1 MAAPQDRSEGH
12 ADGVASPYSP
22 ECVEGAFP
30 EVGTPEKRTGLFRP
44 PSPNGLALA
53 YRTQGCLQEARR
65 ILTGL
70 YVTRIIVDDGGAR
83 ARI

>member
-1 MAAPQDRSEGH
+1 MAAPQDRPEGH
-12 ADGVASPYSP
+12 ADGVASPYAP

-44 PSPNGLALA
+44 PSPNGLA
-53 YRTQGCLQEARR
+53 RCLQEARR